1 MTPDD
6 PRRAAME
13 ELAREADRIVN
24 LILHSDLPRVD
35 IDIQI
40 ANFRDECLR
49 RYPDG
54 EALFD
59 MVYASRFERIWKQ
72 WGGERPGGPLRDDA
86 PGEPGGY

>member
-1 MTPDD
+1 MTSEAD
-6 PRRAAME
+6 RRQAMD

-35 IDIQI
+35 IEIAI
-40 ANFRDECLR
+40 ANFREACLR

-59 MVYASRFERIWKQ
+59 MIYASRFERIWEQ
-72 WGGERPGGPLRDDA
+72 WGQERPGGGSASP
-86 PGEPGGY
+86 

>member
-1 MTPDD
+1 MTSEVD
-6 PRRAAME
+6 RRQAMD

-35 IDIQI
+35 VEIEI
-40 ANFRDECLR
+40 ANFREACLR

-59 MVYASRFERIWKQ
+59 MIYASRFERIWEQ
-72 WGGERPGGPLRDDA
+72 WGQERPGGNAR
-86 PGEPGGY
+86 GFEPRT

>member
-1 MTPDD
+1 MTSEAD
-6 PRRAAME
+6 RRQAMA

-35 IDIQI
+35 VEIEIE
-40 ANFRDECLR
+40 NFREACLR

-59 MVYASRFERIWKQ
+59 MVYASRFERIWEQ
-72 WGGERPGGPLRDDA
+72 WGDERPGGNA
-86 PGEPGGY
+86 PGFEPRT